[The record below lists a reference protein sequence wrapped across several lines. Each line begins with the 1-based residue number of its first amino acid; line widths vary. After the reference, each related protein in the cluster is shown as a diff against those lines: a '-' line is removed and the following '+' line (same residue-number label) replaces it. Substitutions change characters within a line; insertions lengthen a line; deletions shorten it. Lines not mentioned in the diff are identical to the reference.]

1 MSNLLKSLEIAPALV
16 LVLVQPGL
24 PHLEQ
29 ICSFGS
35 FFWNFV
41 IALAEAQLQA
51 AKILRVWK
59 LRRSHL
65 THSFL
70 LIYLKINRDCLID
83 RDDLFRHEVVQSAT
97 HKRSK
102 TKKKIT
108 YEGVWVCCYNW
119 TIQPCTPD
127 EYHSYC

>member
-1 MSNLLKSLEIAPALV
+1 MANLLKSREAALALV
-16 LVLVQPGL
+16 PVLVQPVLDL

-29 ICSFGS
+29 ICSLVL

-41 IALAEAQLQA
+41 IELAEAQLQA

-70 LIYLKINRDCLID
+70 LIYLKINRDYLID

-108 YEGVWVCCYNW
+108 YEGVWVGLLQLDHPALY
-119 TIQPCTPD
+119 
-127 EYHSYC
+127 SR